1 MRTFRLLAIAL
12 TVALAFTFVTPTAS
26 AAEGVGSASGDL
38 TLLEARVGGDTPLV
52 VVDLG
57 TDSGASNSDT
67 DAGDVEASTAFAPF
81 AVTSDTLDALNVTG
95 NGAQAHSSGEKDV
108 DSAGFTIDDDA
119 LDGVVSGTILPVH
132 LEALIGDDGPQ
143 SSIVGEVT
151 DLTLVGGLLGLPD
164 IANVGLSTN
173 AAPSHAIS
181 TRNAVVP
188 NLDMLGLANLLES
201 LDLPLS
207 ALSASTVGDLLEAV
221 EGSVP
226 VGGDAFD
233 ATGPLSDAA
242 SLTGAITEVTDA
254 DDGAVPALEAT
265 AEDIDDVQ
273 ALDLD
278 TLLPLADSLLADDID
293 DACDLLDVD
302 TSPIEG
308 VSTDLDALVAAI
320 TALASSIDTANGELA
335 DLGSESIAC
344 TTLGE
349 LADQVDTLDTTLQD
363 TLGGVLGDVIDTLAG
378 VTLLSASDARV
389 SVTNKATD
397 SADTSIAEI
406 SASVGS
412 FSVGPDDLPGVALDD
427 VATAAISDVESDL
440 NGSVGGILGTVDASL
455 SELVDVDLLGER
467 SSDISERDGRVTST
481 SELTLLKVSVDPPAG
496 LDDLVDGLGSVTGL
510 GAQIESLGGTV
521 PEVGTEMQTF
531 EETTATDASAA
542 ALASA
547 GATDL
552 TVLSMVNSATFAPTP
567 PQGTPDSPDDPSPA
581 PGAPASPDS
590 PEGQREPSPELPKT
604 GLGQTGLMLG
614 AAALLGAS
622 WVGRR
627 SWLRSDR

>member
-1 MRTFRLLAIAL
+1 MRTFRLLAIAM

-52 VVDLG
+52 AVDLG
-57 TDSGASNSDT
+57 ADSGASNSDT

-81 AVTSDTLDALNVTG
+81 AVTSETLDALNVTG

-188 NLDMLGLANLLES
+188 NLDMLDLADLLES

-221 EGSVP
+221 EGSIP

-233 ATGPLSDAA
+233 ATAPLSDAA

-265 AEDIDDVQ
+265 AEDVADIQSIDDLETLL
-273 ALDLD
+273 ATLD
-278 TLLPLADSLLADDID
+278 TLVLDQTID

-302 TSPIEG
+302 TSTIES
-308 VSTDLDALVAAI
+308 VDSDLAAAI
-320 TALASSIDTANGELA
+320 TALASSIDTANDELA

-344 TTLGE
+344 TTLSE
-349 LADQVDTLDTTLQD
+349 LADQIDALDTTLQD

-397 SADTSIAEI
+397 SVDTSIAEI

-440 NGSVGGILGTVDASL
+440 NGSVGGILGAVDASL

-467 SSDISERDGRVTST
+467 SSDISESGGRVTST
-481 SELTLLKVSVDPPAG
+481 SELTLLKVSVDPPAD

-510 GAQIESLGGTV
+510 GAQIQSLGGTV

-547 GATDL
+547 GATEL
-552 TVLSMVNSATFAPTP
+552 TVLSLVNSATFAPTP

-581 PGAPASPDS
+581 PTGSPES

-627 SWLRSDR
+627 SWLRTDR

>member
-12 TVALAFTFVTPTAS
+12 TVALSFTFVTPAAS

-38 TLLEARVGGDTPLV
+38 TLLEARVGGDGPLV
-52 VVDLG
+52 AVDLG
-57 TDSGASNSDT
+57 ADSGASNSDT
-67 DAGDVEASTAFAPF
+67 GAGDVEASTAFAPF

-95 NGAQAHSSGEKDV
+95 SGAEAHSSGEKDV

-132 LEALIGDDGPQ
+132 LEALIGDGGPQ
-143 SSIVGEVT
+143 SSLVGEVA
-151 DLTLVGGLLGLPD
+151 DLSLVGGLLGLPD
-164 IANVGLSTN
+164 VANVGLSTN
-173 AAPSHAIS
+173 AASSHAIS

-188 NLDMLGLANLLES
+188 DLDMLGLADLLES

-207 ALSASTVGDLLEAV
+207 ALPATTVGDLLEAV
-221 EGSVP
+221 EESVP

-233 ATGPLSDAA
+233 ATGPVSDAA

-265 AEDIDDVQ
+265 ATDVDDLQ
-273 ALDLD
+273 SLDLD
-278 TLLPLADSLLADDID
+278 TLLALVDAAVLTETID

-302 TSPIEG
+302 TSTIDG
-308 VSTDLDALVAAI
+308 VSTDLADAV

-344 TTLGE
+344 TTLTE
-349 LADQVDTLDTTLQD
+349 LADQVDTLVTTLQD

-397 SADTSIAEI
+397 SVETSIAEI

-440 NGSVGGILGTVDASL
+440 SGSIGDILAAVDASL

-467 SSDISERDGRVTST
+467 SSDISESDGRVTST
-481 SELTLLKVSVDPPAG
+481 SELTVLKVSVNPPTG
-496 LDDLVDGLGSVTGL
+496 LDDLVAGLGSVTGL
-510 GAQIESLGGTV
+510 GAEIESLGGTV
-521 PEVGTEMQTF
+521 PAVGTEMKTF

-547 GATDL
+547 GATEL
-552 TVLSMVNSATFAPTP
+552 TVLSLVNSATFVPTP
-567 PQGTPDSPDDPSPA
+567 PQGTPDSPDAPSPA
-581 PGAPASPDS
+581 PPAPPDS
-590 PEGQREPSPELPKT
+590 PEGQRSPSPELPKT
-604 GLGQTGLMLG
+604 GLGQSGLMLG